1 MTEIERQAIKAKA
14 STDNKQLK
22 ALLDGIIESEQR
34 FAKRERE
41 INRLKLSKA
50 LQTGQRG
57 IVVDFQTLAI
67 IKH

>member
-14 STDNKQLK
+14 STDNEELK
-22 ALLDGIIESEQR
+22 TLLDGIIQSEQR
-34 FAKRERE
+34 FAQRERE
-41 INRLKLSKA
+41 INRFKLSKA

-67 IKH
+67 IND